1 MAADRHGSW
10 HETSA
15 RLIGANRG
23 ISTILTASPA
33 QGAMSIGP
41 LERIAAALAIRRQ
54 VARRARMPAVYG
66 GGAQRAKG
74 RSAGFSSSGGG
85 RFRQISAVFSQSA
98 YCFSAAMICS
108 SVCPFFGI
116 SNLLGSGEP
125 QLPTISPISVCTTFG
140 FWLRGLSNAGLSM
153 GDPLLLRQAFS
164 S

>member
-41 LERIAAALAIRRQ
+41 LERIAAALRDKAPGSQ
-54 VARRARMPAVYG
+54 ACPHAG
-66 GGAQRAKG
+66 GLWWRAQRAKG

-116 SNLLGSGEP
+116 SNLFVSGEP